1 MGAGGGRLWTTG
13 ASGTPYPASRAL
25 EQARKDPIR
34 TYKKNKCSLS
44 VHCSHKQENIFLT
57 KHLMLLVALFQAV
70 LRLSEGIWPWTT
82 YLTV

>member
-34 TYKKNKCSLS
+34 TYKKTNVHFQFIVVTNKKIFFLPNTSCCWWLCS
-44 VHCSHKQENIFLT
+44 KQC
-57 KHLMLLVALFQAV
+57 
-70 LRLSEGIWPWTT
+70 
-82 YLTV
+82 